1 MEAWPPQLPRWWN
14 LDYSPGHDYR
24 PIRDESRSPSPR
36 PSAPDAAIKII
47 EKPNSSKKDIVS
59 PKLVKDKLMKVEATK
74 SVKIEEIAKDHK
86 DKLMK
91 FGQASESTQDSAGF
105 PSQLGQSSQSR
116 SI

>member
-1 MEAWPPQLPRWWN
+1 METWPPQRPSWWN
-14 LDYSPGHDYR
+14 LDYSPGPDYH
-24 PIRDESRSPSPR
+24 PIQDESRSPSPR

-105 PSQLGQSSQSR
+105 PSQSSQSG
-116 SI
+116 SS

>member
-1 MEAWPPQLPRWWN
+1 METWPPQRPSWWP
-14 LDYSPGHDYR
+14 LDYSPGPDYH
-24 PIRDESRSPSPR
+24 PIQDESRSPSPR

-59 PKLVKDKLMKVEATK
+59 PKLVKDKLMKVEFT
-74 SVKIEEIAKDHK
+74 IAKNKDHK

-105 PSQLGQSSQSR
+105 PSQSRQSGSS
-116 SI
+116 

>member
-1 MEAWPPQLPRWWN
+1 MAESWMETWPPQRPSWWN
-14 LDYSPGHDYR
+14 LDYSPGPDYH

-47 EKPNSSKKDIVS
+47 EKPNSSKKDIV
-59 PKLVKDKLMKVEATK
+59 LVKDKLKKVELT
-74 SVKIEEIAKDHK
+74 IAKNKDHK

-105 PSQLGQSSQSR
+105 PSQSSQSG
-116 SI
+116 SS